1 MLVGPAKVVRVGL
14 VKSTWNFHKLTEL
27 TAKFIKKFGEPVG
40 EYVVPSK
47 RDICP
52 LEYGFVHEPHLVP
65 YKFDISTH

>member
-1 MLVGPAKVVRVGL
+1 
-14 VKSTWNFHKLTEL
+14 LTEL